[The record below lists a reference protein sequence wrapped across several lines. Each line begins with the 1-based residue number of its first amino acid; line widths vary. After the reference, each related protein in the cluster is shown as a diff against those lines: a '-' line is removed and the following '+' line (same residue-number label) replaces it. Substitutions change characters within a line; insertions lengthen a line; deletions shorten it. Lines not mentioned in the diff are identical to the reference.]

1 MDAIDI
7 EPEFTESAC
16 AECGKTFCRP
26 IFRFDGKEYLRISR
40 CSRCT
45 ERHAEEIRCAE
56 EEERRARRVLQWNEA
71 IPPLYREND
80 PNRLNP
86 RAREVAERFDYQ
98 QDKGIFLHG
107 DFRKGKT
114 RCAFL
119 ILRKAHDQG
128 RSIMMMRSI
137 DFAKHCATQFADN
150 KDIQRDS
157 QRLLDRCKSVGVLL
171 LDDLG
176 KEKITERVETTLFDV
191 IDDRISRA
199 KPMLITSN
207 FDLNSLA
214 KRMSSDQ
221 GPAIIGRIIEFCHI
235 VEL

>member
-1 MDAIDI
+1 V
-7 EPEFTESAC
+7 SARSG
-16 AECGKTFCRP
+16 EVQTKQ
-26 IFRFDGKEYLRISR
+26 
-40 CSRCT
+40 
-45 ERHAEEIRCAE
+45 E
-56 EEERRARRVLQWNEA
+56 EETRLKEEQERAAKKLLQWNQT
-71 IPPLYREND
+71 IPESYRESD
-80 PNRLNP
+80 HNRLNP
-86 RAREVAERFDYQ
+86 RAREIAKRFEFQKDM
-98 QDKGIFLHG
+98 GIYLHG

-114 RCAFL
+114 RCAVL

-150 KDIQRDS
+150 RDIQRDS
-157 QRLLDRCKSVGVLL
+157 QRQLDRCKSVGVLL

-191 IDDRISRA
+191 IDYRISRA

-221 GPAIIGRIIEFCHI
+221 GPAIIGRIIEFCH
-235 VEL
+235 VMPVQ